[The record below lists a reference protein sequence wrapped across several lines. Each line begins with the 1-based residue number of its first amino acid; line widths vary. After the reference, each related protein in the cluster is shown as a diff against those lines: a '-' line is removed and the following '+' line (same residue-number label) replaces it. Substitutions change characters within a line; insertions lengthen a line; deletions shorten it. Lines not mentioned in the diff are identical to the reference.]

1 MTLHHVS
8 LEVRRADVPG
18 EIRFWELLGFT
29 ETEPA
34 GTIGERASW
43 VQRGPTHIHLLY
55 AEDPVVP
62 PQGHA
67 AVVVDD
73 FDATV
78 ATLVEAGLTPKE
90 STRHWGAARAFVH
103 SPAGHTVELMAEPPP
118 V

>member
-1 MTLHHVS
+1 MTLQHVS
-8 LEVRRADVPG
+8 LEVRPADVPG
-18 EIRFWELLGFT
+18 ELRFWELLGFT

-34 GTIGERASW
+34 GTIGEIASW

-62 PQGHA
+62 PQGHT

-90 STRHWGAARAFVH
+90 STRQWGAARAFVH

-118 V
+118 A